1 MMTFLV
7 SYSFKFNRHIPSDKN
22 IICAQPCLP
31 DEKNPRGVI
40 DKVLIAVRGGSPAT
54 AVAMKSQLTKDGIL
68 DYTQYVEWAKTVSA
82 LPALIHSDVRHLHF
96 ACQRVR
102 GNCCNG
108 TQFVLTVLAA

>member
-1 MMTFLV
+1 MTFLV
-7 SYSFKFNRHIPSDKN
+7 NYPFKFNRHMPSDKN
-22 IICAQPCLP
+22 VICTQSCSP
-31 DEKNPRGVI
+31 DDRDTRGVI

-96 ACQRVR
+96 TCQCMR
-102 GNCCNG
+102 GDCCNG
-108 TQFVLTVLAA
+108 TQFVFIVLAA